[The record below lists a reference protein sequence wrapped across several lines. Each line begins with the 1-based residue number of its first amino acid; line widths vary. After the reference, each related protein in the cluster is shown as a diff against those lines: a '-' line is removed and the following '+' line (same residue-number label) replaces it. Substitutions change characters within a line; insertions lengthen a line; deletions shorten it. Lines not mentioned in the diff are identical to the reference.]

1 MTPII
6 TRLHGVKRAT
16 SVCVGETHLLVLCA
30 LYHPV
35 YPSKS
40 DECHLNPMKDSTESE
55 ELDEEILFDGI
66 HTDISPKAMQSVS
79 IYAGDVPSLK
89 CLCEKVAAEFLVEP
103 KNAIQLL
110 EIADSLEAEDLRKH
124 CELYATLIMYSLS
137 LHHLLQA
144 LHLKFWPSLRSY
156 WIQDH
161 WSPGVTVAFPH
172 QQLLFLLLSTV
183 MRRGI
188 MT

>member
-1 MTPII
+1 MSISAGKYWTAAVTTTGDVYMWDGKKNKDMAPII

-30 LYHPV
+30 LYHPA

-40 DECHLNPMKDSTESE
+40 DECHLKPMGDNTESE
-55 ELDEEILFDGI
+55 ELDEEIPFDDI
-66 HTDISPKAMQSVS
+66 HMDTSPKAVQIVS
-79 IYAGDVPSLK
+79 MYVGAVPSLK

-124 CELYATLIMYSLS
+124 CEVLS
-137 LHHLLQA
+137 CSFMLNEIRIPSHLLNF
-144 LHLKFWPSLRSY
+144 L
-156 WIQDH
+156 IQ
-161 WSPGVTVAFPH
+161 S
-172 QQLLFLLLSTV
+172 
-183 MRRGI
+183 
-188 MT
+188 